1 MVGDSV
7 FIRFLKKPLRNIFH
21 ININIDK
28 DYLVFL
34 GYFIKRDFTIENNPI
49 YKDFTIIG
57 CKSLHFIYTWLR
69 SLNEEKGKLF
79 FV

>member
-1 MVGDSV
+1 M
-7 FIRFLKKPLRNIFH
+7 NI
-21 ININIDK
+21 INIDK

-34 GYFIKRDFTIENNPI
+34 EYFIKRDFTIENNPI

-57 CKSLHFIYTWLR
+57 WKSLHFIYTWLR

-79 FV
+79 DLHRRERRHERHLL